1 LVQSCNGP
9 TRVDECDTKV
19 AVSRKPG
26 IIGSSER

>member
-19 AVSRKPG
+19 AVSRNPG
-26 IIGSSER
+26 ITSSRR